1 MTIKNP
7 YYRIVDLLRET
18 IESNK
23 IKEGE
28 PLPSEKKLMEQTGLG
43 RSTVRKGLQV
53 LIHEGLI
60 YPIQGKGY
68 YVNPRK
74 NSEFRLFFNETG
86 AIETSAEKIDIINV
100 DIVKPSEQL
109 SKDLQLT
116 PNRKV
121 VIIKRLIKSGETRIA
136 LDYKY
141 IPFSAKSPIVE
152 KELYNVTF
160 PQMFTKEK
168 ALFDIKRKIKIYVS
182 KTDEEMVKTL
192 RTKIGCPVV
201 CIEQILLDEDQ
212 SPIGIGVTKFLG
224 EHFKVKAVSD

>member
-1 MTIKNP
+1 MTVKKPYQRVVDQIK
-7 YYRIVDLLRET
+7 EM
-18 IESNK
+18 IEADI

-28 PLPSEKKLMEQTGLG
+28 PLPSEKNLMVETGLG
-43 RSTVRKGLQV
+43 RSTVRKGLQE

-60 YPIQGKGY
+60 FSVQGKGY
-68 YVNPRK
+68 YKTPR
-74 NSEFRLFFNETG
+74 NNREFRLFFNETG
-86 AIETSAEKIDIINV
+86 AIETSAESIEIINV

-109 SKDLQLT
+109 TFALQLT

-121 VIIKRLIKSGETRIA
+121 VIIKRLIKNGETRMA

-168 ALFDIKRKIKIYVS
+168 ALFDIKRELKIYVS
-182 KTDEEMVKTL
+182 KTDDEMEKIL
-192 RTKIGCPVV
+192 RIPDSRPTV
-201 CIEQILLDEDQ
+201 CIEQILYDEAQ
-212 SPIGIGVTKFLG
+212 KPIGIGVTKFLG
-224 EHFKVKAVSD
+224 EHFKLKAVSD

>member
-7 YYRIVDLLRET
+7 YHRIVDLLRET
-18 IESNK
+18 IESGK

-28 PLPSEKKLMEQTGLG
+28 ALPSEKNLMEQTGLG

-68 YVNPRK
+68 YVNPR
-74 NSEFRLFFNETG
+74 NSSEFRLFFNETD

-121 VIIKRLIKSGETRIA
+121 VIIKRLIKSGETRMA

-160 PQMFTKEK
+160 PKMFTKEK
-168 ALFDIKRKIKIYVS
+168 ALFDIKRKIKIYAS
-182 KTDEEMVKTL
+182 QTDEEMVKTL
-192 RTKIGCPVV
+192 RTKIGYPVV

-212 SPIGIGVTKFLG
+212 KPIGLGVTKFLG